1 MVTAIL
7 NLKNLFRRN
16 ANDSADALFRDD
28 AALRVQAGRSAGW
41 KLGDL
46 QALVLIGAMF
56 MIPIALLTYDV
67 IAEHNKQ
74 IRFAEKELRGAEHI
88 GALRDLQQQLLRHR
102 GLVDRVLGG
111 ENAELAQQTA
121 ARATLKKTVL
131 RLDELD
137 ARYAPEWGSQEAWTK
152 IKASWFK
159 LDPFLGRLDVDETMS
174 AVLAKRDAMH
184 GWHR

>member
-7 NLKNLFRRN
+7 NFKNLFRRN
-16 ANDSADALFRDD
+16 AKEPIDGQLRDD
-28 AALRVQAGRSAGW
+28 TARRVKAAKSAGW

-88 GALRDLQQQLLRHR
+88 AALRDLQQQLLRHR

-111 ENAELAQQTA
+111 ENAELAAQAA
-121 ARATLKKTVL
+121 ARATLRKTVAA
-131 RLDELD
+131 LDALD
-137 ARYAPEWGSQEAWTK
+137 ARYGAEWASRGAWAS
-152 IKASWFK
+152 IKASWMK
-159 LDPFLGRLDVDETMS
+159 LDASLGRLDVD
-174 AVLAKRDAMH
+174 
-184 GWHR
+184 